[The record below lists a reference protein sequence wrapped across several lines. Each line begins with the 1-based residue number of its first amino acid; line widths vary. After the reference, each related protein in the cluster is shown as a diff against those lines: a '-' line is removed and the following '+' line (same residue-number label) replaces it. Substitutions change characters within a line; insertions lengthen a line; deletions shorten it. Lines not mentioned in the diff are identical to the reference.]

1 MTRYGRAPAGSLRR
15 RRADHG
21 TKPALFLMLGLLAAV
36 AMPPAAR
43 AQGTGPNPLCTACH
57 NPDGNSTIPENP
69 KLAGLDAEY
78 IAKQLADFR
87 KHKRVSE
94 TMGPMAGQIT
104 EADIEVLA
112 AYYSEQKPAPGVVAD
127 PKLAAQ
133 GQVIYDEG
141 IVGSAV
147 PACSGCHNEDGSGTA
162 KYPRLAGQHTAYL
175 IQQMKNFKSGTR
187 NNDVR
192 EVMSAVA
199 KRMSEQEMKAVAEY
213 IAGLKGSE
221 R

>member
-1 MTRYGRAPAGSLRR
+1 
-15 RRADHG
+15 
-21 TKPALFLMLGLLAAV
+21 MLGLLASAS
-36 AMPPAAR
+36 MPLAAQ
-43 AQGTGPNPLCTACH
+43 AQGTGPNPLCAACH

-104 EADIEVLA
+104 EADIDVLA
-112 AYYSEQKPAPGVVAD
+112 AYYSEQKPTPGVVTD

-162 KYPRLAGQHTAYL
+162 KYPRLAGQHTAYMV
-175 IQQMKNFKSGTR
+175 QQMKNFKNGVR
-187 NNDVR
+187 NNDIR

-199 KRMSEQEMKAVAEY
+199 KRMTEQEMKAVAEY
-213 IAGLKGSE
+213 IAGLKGGNP
-221 R
+221 